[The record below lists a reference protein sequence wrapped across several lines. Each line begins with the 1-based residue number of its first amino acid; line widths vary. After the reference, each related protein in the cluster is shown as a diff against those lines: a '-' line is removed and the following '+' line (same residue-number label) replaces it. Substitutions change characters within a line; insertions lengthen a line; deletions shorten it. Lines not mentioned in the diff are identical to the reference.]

1 MKDKKE
7 MIYTIPLKRMYW
19 GRRSNRAARAARFV
33 RRFIA
38 RHFGVEPE
46 DVVIHPAVNE
56 YIWSRG
62 IEKPPRRITVK
73 AVKDPETGVVKVL
86 LVRKAKAQQ
95 AQAGQQKQQ

>member
-7 MIYTIPLKRMYW
+7 MVYTIPFKRVYW
-19 GRRSNRAARAARFV
+19 GRRVNRAARAARYL

-46 DVVIHPAVNE
+46 NVVLHPAVNE

-62 IEKPPRRITVK
+62 IEKPPRRITVR
-73 AVKDPETGVVKVL
+73 AVRDEENGVVKVL
-86 LVRKAKAQQ
+86 LVRKPEKLGTAK
-95 AQAGQQKQQ
+95 GR

>member
-1 MKDKKE
+1 LKDKKE
-7 MIYTIPLKRMYW
+7 MIYTIPLKRVYW
-19 GRRSNRAARAARFV
+19 GRRSNRAARVAKLV

-73 AVKDPETGVVKVL
+73 AVKDPETGIVKVL
-86 LVRKAKAQQ
+86 LVRKAKARQ
-95 AQAGQQKQQ
+95 AVGQQQQ

>member
-1 MKDKKE
+1 VKEKKE
-7 MIYTIPLKRMYW
+7 MIYTIPLGRIYW
-19 GRRSNRAARAARFV
+19 GRRTNRAARAVKAV

-46 DVVIHPAVNE
+46 KVIIHTDVNE

-73 AVKDPETGVVKVL
+73 AVKDPEKGTVKVL
-86 LVRKAKAQQ
+86 LVR
-95 AQAGQQKQQ
+95 QKKR